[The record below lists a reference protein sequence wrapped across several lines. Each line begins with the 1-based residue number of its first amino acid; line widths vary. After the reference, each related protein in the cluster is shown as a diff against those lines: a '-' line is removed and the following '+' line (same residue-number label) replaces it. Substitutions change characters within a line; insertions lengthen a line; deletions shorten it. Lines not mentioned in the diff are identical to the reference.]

1 MFFYKKLVYK
11 KRVRGRSKNWE
22 TLVRW
27 FSTGAISPPRGR
39 FEKVWYNIYLLMK
52 LMKGS
57 ISREER
63 GAFLKKFVELG
74 AVRSKRLRSTALVLC
89 SRQIKKQYNISL
101 CKKEYINLL
110 SLVNLHDFCIQRLKL
125 VILVC
130 LEIFCDYNLSNQKCS
145 AFKPYEFRSRK

>member
-1 MFFYKKLVYK
+1 
-11 KRVRGRSKNWE
+11 
-22 TLVRW
+22 
-27 FSTGAISPPRGR
+27 
-39 FEKVWYNIYLLMK
+39 MK

-110 SLVNLHDFCIQRLKL
+110 SLVYL
-125 VILVC
+125 
-130 LEIFCDYNLSNQKCS
+130 
-145 AFKPYEFRSRK
+145 YEFCLKKIVTLIKNF